1 MSPIPNRFLRLSTEL
16 AGTSPGAGRSRSAV
30 TRRLMTWAAAAGLV
44 LCTVTP
50 STTLA
55 QAPVA
60 EDALAALSRSAE
72 MGEALDPVVRMDL
85 LYHVATEEEAWV
97 DSLQTAVEAG
107 LAQARETGTDSLVVS
122 GYLGA
127 LEVLRAKHGTWP
139 PSRIKWVR
147 RGVERLDVLV
157 EQRPTDVHV
166 LYLRTVST
174 LFLPSI
180 MGREEQ
186 ATRDLES
193 LALLLVEEP
202 TSAADLNPAIQDRIT
217 GFVLEYGD
225 RLDPA
230 VLYKLQAIPGPV
242 EPSVGAP
249 GV

>member
-1 MSPIPNRFLRLSTEL
+1 M
-16 AGTSPGAGRSRSAV
+16 
-30 TRRLMTWAAAAGLV
+30 
-44 LCTVTP
+44 
-50 STTLA
+50 A
-55 QAPVA
+55 QTPVA
-60 EDALAALSRSAE
+60 DEALAVLSRAAE
-72 MGEALDPVVRMDL
+72 EGEPLDPLVRMDL

-97 DSLQTAVEAG
+97 DSLQTAVDAG
-107 LAQARETGTDSLVVS
+107 LARARETGGDSLVVS

-147 RGVERLDVLV
+147 RGVERLDLLV
-157 EQRPTDVHV
+157 DEEPTDLHV

-186 ATRDLES
+186 AGQDLES
-193 LALLLVEEP
+193 LAILLLEALDSGP
-202 TSAADLNPAIQDRIT
+202 SLAPAIQDRIT

-225 RLDPA
+225 RLDPEILHELHTA
-230 VLYKLQAIPGPV
+230 QKPGD
-242 EPSVGAP
+242 PSDERS